1 MIAYLEMEQTG
12 FPELS
17 TVGVSLR
24 VIVASDV
31 ADTEEAKS
39 STRASAKTLRDS
51 LATQFFSGLSHVD
64 RIHWHIEGGSCTTE
78 VI

>member
-17 TVGVSLR
+17 TIGVSLR
-24 VIVASDV
+24 VIATADV
-31 ADTEEAKS
+31 ADTEEAKAS
-39 STRASAKTLRDS
+39 ARASAKSLRDS
-51 LATQFFSGLSHVD
+51 LATQFFFGLTHVD
-64 RIHWHIEGGSCTTE
+64 RIHWHVEGGSCELE